1 MEKIQYHNKPI
12 NKSLM
17 MIIIMVMMQT
27 RVDHVAIVKEVIIM
41 IDKKRVISNKSQNL
55 QTIENYLIDRIRK
68 DITLFRLQEKT

>member
-41 IDKKRVISNKSQNL
+41 IDKKELYPTKSKDL

>member
-1 MEKIQYHNKPI
+1 
-12 NKSLM
+12 M

-41 IDKKRVISNKSQNL
+41 IDKKGLYPTKSKDL

>member
-1 MEKIQYHNKPI
+1 M
-12 NKSLM
+12 
-17 MIIIMVMMQT
+17 
-27 RVDHVAIVKEVIIM
+27 KEVIIM